1 MSGTVIEL
9 SAMFVAK
16 MTCQNQSVNQSTDQS
31 LDQSTDQSINL
42 SINQSRYYTS
52 NNIAVNLLLKSK

>member
-16 MTCQNQSVNQSTDQS
+16 MTCQNQSVNQSANQ
-31 LDQSTDQSINL
+31 Q
-42 SINQSRYYTS
+42 INQS
-52 NNIAVNLLLKSK
+52 IKLLLPASILQLTCCLKGK